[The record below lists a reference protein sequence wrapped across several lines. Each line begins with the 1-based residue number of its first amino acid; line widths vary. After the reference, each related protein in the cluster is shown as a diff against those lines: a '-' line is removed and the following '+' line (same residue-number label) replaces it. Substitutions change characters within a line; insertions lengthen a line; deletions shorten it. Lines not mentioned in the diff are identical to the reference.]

1 MSIFEKFFDIQKKY
15 QVRLHEGENFKQ
27 ALYNDRMTDSNDCII
42 DKIELVIKHYPDH
55 KDILLSTY
63 ESDIDFYFLQSFHEK
78 LKNLKQLVY
87 FLLLL
92 EENKTIL
99 LQG

>member
-1 MSIFEKFFDIQKKY
+1 MSIFEKLIGIQQKY

-27 ALYNDRMTDSNDCII
+27 ALYNGRMTDSNDCII

-63 ESDIDFYFLQSFHEK
+63 ESDDSSEIPFCYAVVVPH
-78 LKNLKQLVY
+78 
-87 FLLLL
+87 
-92 EENKTIL
+92 
-99 LQG
+99 